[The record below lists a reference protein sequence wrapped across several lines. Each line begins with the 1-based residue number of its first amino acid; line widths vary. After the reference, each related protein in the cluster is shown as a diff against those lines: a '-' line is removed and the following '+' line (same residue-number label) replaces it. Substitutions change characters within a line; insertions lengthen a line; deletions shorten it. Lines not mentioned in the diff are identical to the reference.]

1 MIVLSVELPDV
12 IIGALDTIGGRYG
25 NGPERKQRLKE
36 AGFNADRVQNAVNDL
51 LKLFDKYENEV

>member
-25 NGPERKQRLKE
+25 NGPERKEKLKA

>member
-25 NGPERKQRLKE
+25 NGPERKENLKA

-51 LKLFDKYENEV
+51 LKLFEKYENEV

>member
-25 NGPERKQRLKE
+25 NGPERVQALKD
-36 AGFNADRVQNAVNDL
+36 AGFNAGRVQNAVNDL
-51 LKLFDKYENEV
+51 LKLFEKYENEV